1 MSLFNIPSVIR
12 VITFWLHN
20 KIIQEWVGS
29 SKGLLNFVICSV
41 RLCVSLLALGPQLSW
56 KKERKGKKFDCSSS
70 MLLPKKYY
78 YQLPLSTATPPIS
91 DYLTNLMQM
100 QMQMA
105 RCPSRLGFAQ
115 FIY

>member
-1 MSLFNIPSVIR
+1 MSLFNISS

-20 KIIQEWVGS
+20 KIIQKWVGS

-56 KKERKGKKFDCSSS
+56 TKERKEKKFDCSSS

-78 YQLPLSTATPPIS
+78 YQIPLSTAAPLII
-91 DYLTNLMQM
+91 
-100 QMQMA
+100 
-105 RCPSRLGFAQ
+105 RLFNKFDADGMLSFKIEFSQ